1 MIIDFNHM
9 KEEILHHFKDGDKY
23 MMAKMVDD
31 GTNKIM
37 VSRLISGASIG
48 KHTHETSSE
57 IIYILEGHG
66 ISYVDD
72 EETKVGPGCCQY
84 CPKGH
89 SHQLINI
96 GTKDL
101 VFFAVVPAQ

>member
-1 MIIDFNHM
+1 
-9 KEEILHHFKDGDKY
+9 

-31 GTNKIM
+31 GTNKILL
-37 VSRLISGASIG
+37 SRLIPGATIG
-48 KHTHETSSE
+48 DHGHETSSE

-66 ISYVDD
+66 VSNVDG
-72 EETKVGPGCCQY
+72 EESKVGPGFCQY

-89 SHQLINI
+89 SHQLINT

-101 VFFAVVPAQ
+101 VFFAVVPEQ

>member
-1 MIIDFNHM
+1 
-9 KEEILHHFKDGDKY
+9 
-23 MMAKMVDD
+23 MMAKMVVDD
-31 GTNKIM
+31 KNKII
-37 VSRLISGASIG
+37 VGNLIPGATIG

-66 ISYVDD
+66 TSYVDD
-72 EETKVGPGCCQY
+72 EETKVGPGFCQY

-89 SHQLINI
+89 SHQLINT

-101 VFFAVVPAQ
+101 IFFAVVPEQ

>member
-1 MIIDFNHM
+1 
-9 KEEILHHFKDGDKY
+9 
-23 MMAKMVDD
+23 MMAKMVVDD
-31 GTNKIM
+31 KNKII
-37 VSRLISGASIG
+37 VGNLIPGATIG

-66 ISYVDD
+66 ISHVDD
-72 EETKVGPGCCQY
+72 EETRVGPGFCQY

-89 SHQLINI
+89 SHELINT

-101 VFFAVVPAQ
+101 VFFAVVPEQ